1 MSAIQVVPTGGA
13 SRRPRRR
20 SSWARLSFRLEPPV
34 AQRLLREFRRDD
46 TLRAFGRVLGDG
58 SVVLVVHCPRR
69 YDAVQSVRRRVETA

>member
-1 MSAIQVVPTGGA
+1 MSAIHVVPTGGA

-20 SSWARLSFRLEPPV
+20 SQWARLSFRLEPAQ

-46 TLRAFGRVLGDG
+46 SLRAFGRVLGDG

-69 YDAVQSVRRRVETA
+69 YDAVQSVRRRVETD